1 MKKEE
6 FFNIMNDIDNDL
18 LAREDRA
25 SANVKKLLARKL
37 TVLVAA
43 VLLIAV
49 CLSVVV
55 PMVGEKHIKPDN
67 QETEDPLPPD
77 DYISEQEFIELTPE
91 LIGKMYSKSSTAES
105 ITSNYNIVHTSDIKI
120 GTDLPDFERLPI
132 YQIAQSST
140 DKKIF
145 LDFINANINSLT
157 SVMGLS
163 YDKEIKADQ
172 IKEES
177 FYSII
182 EKLENQLNVFC
193 YSNSNT
199 MEMQI
204 YDRNNAFHGYTG
216 LNKKILLN
224 GSYVGVSTSD
234 SKEEI
239 ALQLSDVISYVCK
252 TFGKTYQNVLVEKR
266 YEMVVGFE
274 EYVTVYLYN
283 EEDIALPSIF
293 SDISISSE
301 YMVLKFVKSHYDRD
315 GVVPDDKA
323 YLRSISYRESI
334 VDYDEY
340 YRQCG
345 EYDMLTLGEA
355 EEMLEKGYV
364 FGFHACPLCARE
376 QTGVDF
382 TNYDY
387 VTIVYRTGN
396 NGIIIPFYAFYEN
409 IDKLFNIP
417 SYMHAYAMTLVL
429 ALDIDGIDEYFEKQA
444 QYHKSSQGGSDTLF
458 LYNLRKSET
467 EENCYYGYDTDGDVC
482 RVYYEGNDVIDGQ
495 DYYVFINLFR
505 NLDYPD
511 GAPGEE
517 DPLYEVNAV
526 GVHLME
532 ENE

>member
-6 FFNIMNDIDNDL
+6 FFDMMNDIDDEL

-25 SANVKKLLARKL
+25 SSNVKKLLSRKL
-37 TVLVAA
+37 TALVAA
-43 VLLIAV
+43 VLVIAL

-239 ALQLSDVISYVCK
+239 ALYTQEKWWSVFNVK
-252 TFGKTYQNVLVEKR
+252 TLDKLEEKALIYNADLRGENGQVDKYHELKKRSGKATDCVEC
-266 YEMVVGFE
+266 GQC
-274 EYVTVYLYN
+274 
-283 EEDIALPSIF
+283 
-293 SDISISSE
+293 
-301 YMVLKFVKSHYDRD
+301 
-315 GVVPDDKA
+315 
-323 YLRSISYRESI
+323 ESI
-334 VDYDEY
+334 CPQHIHIIDN
-340 YRQCG
+340 
-345 EYDMLTLGEA
+345 LKTLA
-355 EEMLEKGYV
+355 KH
-364 FGFHACPLCARE
+364 FH
-376 QTGVDF
+376 
-382 TNYDY
+382 
-387 VTIVYRTGN
+387 TI
-396 NGIIIPFYAFYEN
+396 
-409 IDKLFNIP
+409 
-417 SYMHAYAMTLVL
+417 
-429 ALDIDGIDEYFEKQA
+429 
-444 QYHKSSQGGSDTLF
+444 
-458 LYNLRKSET
+458 
-467 EENCYYGYDTDGDVC
+467 
-482 RVYYEGNDVIDGQ
+482 
-495 DYYVFINLFR
+495 
-505 NLDYPD
+505 
-511 GAPGEE
+511 
-517 DPLYEVNAV
+517 
-526 GVHLME
+526 
-532 ENE
+532 

>member
-6 FFNIMNDIDNDL
+6 FFNIMNDIDDDL

-43 VLLIAV
+43 VLLIAL

-55 PMVGEKHIKPDN
+55 PMVVEK
-67 QETEDPLPPD
+67 QR
-77 DYISEQEFIELTPE
+77 FIELTPE
-91 LIGKMYSKSSTAES
+91 MVGDMFKPEEGYDSLGFTN
-105 ITSNYNIVHTSDIKI
+105 NYNVVRTSEVKS
-120 GTDLPDFERLPI
+120 GTDLPDCESLPI
-132 YQIAQSST
+132 YEPGSVRVNKKDFFKFVNRYKALLGKTIGLNFNQKIKMNQIDEEDGCYRFYEQRGESMSISCVKKGNT
-140 DKKIF
+140 MKINYYNSNGYYLPNSKKI
-145 LDFINANINSLT
+145 NIDGIRV
-157 SVMGLS
+157 SVDVS
-163 YDKEIKADQ
+163 DSENEIKA
-172 IKEES
+172 
-177 FYSII
+177 
-182 EKLENQLNVFC
+182 
-193 YSNSNT
+193 
-199 MEMQI
+199 
-204 YDRNNAFHGYTG
+204 
-216 LNKKILLN
+216 
-224 GSYVGVSTSD
+224 
-234 SKEEI
+234 
-239 ALQLSDVISYVCK
+239 QLSDAISYICE
-252 TFGKTYQNVLVEKR
+252 TFGKDYKNIKIEKS
-266 YEMVVGFE
+266 YDTVVGRE
-274 EYVTVYLYN
+274 EYVYVYLYN
-283 EEDIALPSIF
+283 KENTDLPTAF
-293 SDISISSE
+293 SDISTASE
-301 YMVLKFVKSHYDRD
+301 YIELKFVQSHYDRY
-315 GVVPDDKA
+315 GTVPDDRA
-323 YLRSISYRESI
+323 YLRGITYCESV

-340 YRQCG
+340 YRQRG

-409 IDKLFNIP
+409 IDKM
-417 SYMHAYAMTLVL
+417 SYRPNGMHDYAVTYVL
-429 ALDIDGIDEYFEKQA
+429 ALDIDGINEYFEKQA
-444 QYHKSSQGGSDTLF
+444 QYHNPSQDAEETMLF
-458 LYNLRKSET
+458 YSLRKSET

-482 RVYYEGNDVIDGQ
+482 RIYYEGNDVIDGQ